1 MAPTY
6 SNGQEMVSI
15 YLIKIKITT
24 KFFKFQHPVLSK
36 DLTPYICKPFT
47 SGFWSLKY
55 FKYPTHL
62 AVSQKPCEIEQFY
75 CATVAYHVELNAFL
89 GGCRHPANVQEK
101 QTFSIDRIHMLTV
114 Y

>member
-24 KFFKFQHPVLSK
+24 KFFKFPFKAEGDVLLTISHVTMKALLLIAGFYTPILNLWERPLQNSVPVS
-36 DLTPYICKPFT
+36 
-47 SGFWSLKY
+47 
-55 FKYPTHL
+55 
-62 AVSQKPCEIEQFY
+62 
-75 CATVAYHVELNAFL
+75 N
-89 GGCRHPANVQEK
+89 
-101 QTFSIDRIHMLTV
+101 FSS